1 MPYRL
6 EKDFQDLIASNNNIQ
21 KDICSVLEMDY
32 KDFKLL
38 REDTCINGITADF
51 TLFERN
57 KVRAIIE
64 CKGGAIGVSE
74 YVRGIGQIFQYEYF
88 FENHL
93 SLKNYAFCQNFN
105 SVLVFPE
112 SVLISGIII
121 LWLFLLLFASMCA

>member
-32 KDFKLL
+32 KDL
-38 REDTCINGITADF
+38 EDAYINGITADF
-51 TLFERN
+51 TLFEKN
-57 KVRAIIE
+57 EVRAIIE
-64 CKGGAIGVSE
+64 CKSGAIGVSE

-93 SLKNYAFCQNFN
+93 SLKNYGFCQNFN

>member
-1 MPYRL
+1 MLCFR
-6 EKDFQDLIASNNNIQ
+6 NG
-21 KDICSVLEMDY
+21 
-32 KDFKLL
+32 LL
-38 REDTCINGITADF
+38 RILSCYREDTCINGITADF

-64 CKGGAIGVSE
+64 CKSGAIGVSE

-93 SLKNYAFCQNFN
+93 SLKNYGFCQNFD

-121 LWLFLLLFASMCA
+121 FAAVFTLVCFYACLNSLCLF